1 MVVLLLLLIVLVLF
15 SMQKGFSVLE
25 HSGSQLM
32 VFVAIN
38 VNIVL
43 LAIVFYLIARNLL
56 KLSYERRRHVLGVNL
71 KTKLITSF
79 IILSLPA
86 MGFHL
91 FASYFIATNLESWLK
106 GQQESVIQS
115 AQNVSD
121 AYHQNLR
128 KTMELQH
135 LIWAN
140 YIIESKGEFSAIK
153 PLKNVEANV
162 SIYSEDQELLD
173 QWMQNEISQTYWS
186 APSLNEW
193 YQIKSNKQIWFT
205 KELED
210 RIIYRHIT
218 PVSYENKQLFLEIFY
233 PASPYSSNA
242 ISEIISQGHNTR
254 FLTESE
260 DLVRGYY
267 LIIFLL
273 MTLFII
279 FVATWLAFYLARGFV
294 QPIEDLALATQR
306 VSEGELGFQVK
317 LQGPLDKDFA
327 LLMKSFNSMSRDLLE
342 HQIALNKTTS
352 NLQDSHRTLES
363 QIRFV
368 ELVLENITTGVMSL
382 DVEGHIEIL
391 NHSAKQMLQLKPGVD
406 TGRHYRDVLEEESL
420 QQFEEM
426 VEQIK
431 ADKERSISQNL
442 IVHKKDGPV
451 EVSATLLVLQNSEGQ
466 SAGMV
471 CVYNNITEI
480 QRLQRARAWREVARR
495 IAHEIKN
502 PLTPIQL
509 SAERINRKYAGE
521 VSDDVALHQSTQTI
535 INEVQHL
542 KRMVSEFSNFAKI
555 PESNPQISDLNQI
568 IMNALH
574 LFHENLPARISLT
587 TDLSK
592 SLPQLPLDSEQIR
605 RVIINLV
612 DNSISSI
619 EKKGTLSRIFNQG
632 KIIIRTRH
640 VPDLNIICM
649 DVEDNGTGIAPEIS
663 DQLFEPYTTT
673 KEHGTGL
680 GLTIVSQTISDH
692 NGFTRFRNLETG
704 GVCFTIELPVN

>member
-173 QWMQNEISQTYWS
+173 QWMQNEISQSYWN

-210 RIIYRHIT
+210 RIIFRYIT
-218 PVSYENKQLFLEIFY
+218 PVSYKNKQFFLEIFY

-242 ISEIISQGHNTR
+242 ISKIISQSQNTR

-568 IMNALH
+568 IMTALH

-663 DQLFEPYTTT
+663 DQLFDPYTTT